1 MARKKKE
8 PEIEETKENVEQE
21 AVSETLSVEPKTET
35 ITVGETVVQDGYA
48 NLWTTQTIQ
57 DKIMDLMRRARDEIE
72 YCDDFINM
80 RTGNMRSY
88 ESYRFELYE
97 FKYKCRILLESEQI
111 KMNPQSVTIPALP
124 IRPKKF

>member
-21 AVSETLSVEPKTET
+21 AVSETPSVEPKAEPV
-35 ITVGETVVQDGYA
+35 IVGRTVVQDGYA
-48 NLWTTQTIQ
+48 NLWTTQTVQ
-57 DKIMDLMRRARDEIE
+57 DKIMDLMRKARDEIE

-88 ESYRFELYE
+88 ESYRSELYE

-111 KMNPQSVTIPALP
+111 RMNPQSVTIPALP